1 MLMQKSI
8 AILLVA
14 VFAAFASDARAV
26 SVPGAG
32 GQFIL
37 NFDENGNGS
46 VNPNNTGLTPD
57 NGQLLHDPSQPGA
70 HMVLT
75 YFLPALVTNGDVNV
89 FEGNTVDS
97 SDGLRFTDAS
107 GHLNGASA
115 DRMLYYSLPDQV
127 GVDGIADVPALP
139 GNWNPFAKA
148 IENLGAF
155 SYVPDGGTVYNG
167 ISDVPTPEP
176 STLVLGGLGLI
187 SLLLLGRRRLAS
199 TKL

>member
-1 MLMQKSI
+1 MQKSI

-26 SVPGAG
+26 GLPGAG

-46 VNPNNTGLTPD
+46 VNHNDAGLVSDP
-57 NGQLLHDPSQPGA
+57 GQLLPDPSQPGA

-75 YFLPALVTNGDVNV
+75 YFLPTVVTNGDVNV
-89 FEGNTVDS
+89 FEANAPDF

-115 DRMLYYSLPDQV
+115 DRMIFYSLPDQV

-155 SYVPDGGTVYNG
+155 SYVPDGGTFYNG
-167 ISDVPTPEP
+167 ISDAATPEP
-176 STLVLGGLGLI
+176 STFVLGGLGLI
-187 SLLLLGRRRLAS
+187 ALFLAARRRRALN
-199 TKL
+199 KV